1 MSDQVIFDRGYRSYD
16 GPRRG
21 TSGARRAVY
30 KDGVRRILGLGRKAK
45 QKIFPWS
52 LITIAILGAVGF
64 IGAHWAGRE
73 LAGGL
78 LDDLL
83 PAYGELFDFYSWV
96 SLLFIASVG
105 PALLIPDRVQGV
117 LSVYFSRP
125 LTVDGYL
132 VGKTGAFMTLVGG
145 IYLIPQILL
154 HIGLALISTR
164 GFAGYLAD
172 TAEVLWKVP
181 ITALAFVALHGAIV
195 LALSAFINR
204 PGFAAATFLGIFVA
218 GGEIAA
224 RVAEADFPGARW
236 ASLLALDH
244 HPRII
249 RDHFFDDT
257 VDYAAELAGFDVW
270 VSGVVIAVM
279 VVLSFIVV
287 RYRYRKLA

>member
-1 MSDQVIFDRGYRSYD
+1 MTDQVIFDRGYRSYE

-21 TSGARRAVY
+21 ASGARRAVY
-30 KDGVRRILGLGRKAK
+30 KDGLRRILGLGRKAR
-45 QKIFPWS
+45 QKVFPWT
-52 LITIAILGAVGF
+52 LISVAVMAAIGF

-73 LAGGL
+73 LAGGAL
-78 LDDLL
+78 ADLL

-96 SLLFIASVG
+96 ALLFIAFVG
-105 PALLIPDRVQGV
+105 PALLIPDRTEGV

-132 VGKTGAFMTLVGG
+132 GGKIGAFATLVGG
-145 IYLIPQILL
+145 IYLVPQILL
-154 HIGLALISTR
+154 HIGLALISDS
-164 GFAGYLAD
+164 GFVGYLGE

-181 ITALAFVALHGAIV
+181 LTALGFVAMHGAIV

-204 PGFAAATFLGIFVA
+204 TGFAAAAFLGIFVA
-218 GGEIAA
+218 GRPIAS
-224 RVAEADFPGARW
+224 RVAEAGFPGADW

-249 RDHFFDDT
+249 RDYFFDDT
-257 VDYAAELAGFDVW
+257 VTYAAEAAGFDVW
-270 VSGVVIAVM
+270 VSAAVIGVL
-279 VVLSFIVV
+279 VVLSPLLV